1 MEIIMFTGLIEEIGE
16 IKIVKREGKSARI
29 FVRTSLTLERGAS
42 IAVDGVCIT
51 VEKIDRD
58 GFWAFLSE
66 ESIKRTRFKFV
77 LKPGIK
83 VNLERPLTLAD
94 RLGGHLVLGHV
105 DTTGIIASIKR
116 KGSGVEMEFKLK
128 DKCYAKFL
136 VEKGSVAVNGI
147 SLTCF
152 NIKDDSFKVALIPE
166 TLKKTNLGFARVGE
180 PVNLE
185 FDIIGKYVENMIKG
199 RRI

>member
-1 MEIIMFTGLIEEIGE
+1 MFTGLIEEIGE
-16 IKIVKREGKSARI
+16 IKIVKREGKSTRV
-29 FVRTSLTLERGAS
+29 FVKTSLNLEKGAS

-51 VEKIDRD
+51 VEKIDKD

-66 ESIKRTRFKFV
+66 ESIERTRFKFI

-83 VNLERPLTLAD
+83 VNLERPLTLAA
-94 RLGGHLVLGHV
+94 RLDGHLVLGHV
-105 DTTGIIASIKR
+105 DTTGIIVSVKK
-116 KGSGVEMEFKLK
+116 KGSGAEMEFKLK
-128 DKCYAKFL
+128 DKYYTKFL

-152 NIKDDSFKVALIPE
+152 NIKDDCFKVALIPE
-166 TLKKTNLGFARVGE
+166 TLKKTNLGFARVGD

-199 RRI
+199 RGI

>member
-1 MEIIMFTGLIEEIGE
+1 MFTGLIEEIGE
-16 IKIVKREGKSARI
+16 IKIVKREGKSTRV
-29 FVRTSLTLERGAS
+29 FVKTSLSLEKGAS

-51 VEKIDRD
+51 VEKIDKD

-66 ESIKRTRFKFV
+66 ESIERTRFKFV

-83 VNLERPLTLAD
+83 VNLERPLTLAA
-94 RLGGHLVLGHV
+94 RLDGHLVLGHV
-105 DTTGIIASIKR
+105 DTTGIIVSVKK
-116 KGSGVEMEFKLK
+116 KGSGAEMEFKLK
-128 DKCYAKFL
+128 DKYYTKFL

-166 TLKKTNLGFARVGE
+166 TLKKTNLGFAKVGE

-185 FDIIGKYVENMIKG
+185 FDIIGKYVENMIVG
-199 RRI
+199 RGI